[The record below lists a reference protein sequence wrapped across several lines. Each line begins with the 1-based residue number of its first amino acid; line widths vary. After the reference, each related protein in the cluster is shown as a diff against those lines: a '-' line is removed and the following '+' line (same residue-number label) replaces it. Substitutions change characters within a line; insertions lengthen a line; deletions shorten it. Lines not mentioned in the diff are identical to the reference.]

1 MTDFELAQH
10 LILRG
15 ADPRKYR
22 MSATDDVAVF
32 PLWNF
37 GGQLKGYQQYRPFA
51 PKQSNNPK
59 EARYFTRSFEPC
71 LWGLEYL
78 PSGGTVFVT
87 ESIFKACA
95 IHKAG
100 FQAVAC
106 LGSNI
111 PAQLRQQMLLTRYH
125 RVCAGDDDAAGVKFS
140 RTFTDGFVSQDL
152 DELTTD
158 AVYALASKYKRG
170 E

>member
-1 MTDFELAQH
+1 MEDADLIMHLAT
-10 LILRG
+10 RG
-15 ADPRKYR
+15 CHAGKYR
-22 MSATDDVAVF
+22 LSVGEGVAVF

-51 PKQSNNPK
+51 PKQTNNPK

-78 PSGGTVFVT
+78 PAEGPVFVT

-95 IHKAG
+95 LHNAG
-100 FQAVAC
+100 FNAVAC

-111 PAQLRQQMLLTRYH
+111 QPQLRQQMLLTWYQW
-125 RVCAGDDDAAGVKFS
+125 VCVGDDDAAGLKFS
-140 RTFTDGFVSQDL
+140 RSFKRGFVSRDL
-152 DELTTD
+152 DELSV
-158 AVYALASKYKRG
+158 AEVRELAEEALK
-170 E
+170 

>member
-1 MTDFELAQH
+1 MTELELCLH
-10 LILRG
+10 LISRG
-15 ADPRKYR
+15 CDPRKYR
-22 MSATDDVAVF
+22 MAVTAGVAVF

-37 GGQLKGYQQYRPFA
+37 GGKLKGYQQYRPFA

-78 PSGGTVFVT
+78 PRAGLVFVA

-100 FQAVAC
+100 FHAVAC

-111 PAQLRQQMLLTRYH
+111 PAQLRQQMLLAPYKW
-125 RVCAGDDDAAGVKFS
+125 VCAGDDDGAGVKFS
-140 RTFTDGFVSQDL
+140 RTFKDGFVSQDL

-158 AVYALASKYKRG
+158 AVYTLASKYKRG
-170 E
+170 